1 MKFLAAKSNPHLI
14 TLIVITAASIVS
26 LNMFLPSLANM
37 ATDFDVS
44 YRVMNISV
52 AGYLAVTAFLQIIIG
67 PLSDRYGR
75 RIILLFSVI
84 IFCFSTIGCIYSSNI
99 WWFLFF
105 RILQGAMISGTAL
118 SRAIVRDMMDSKDAV
133 KVLSIIAMA
142 MAIVPMIAPLI
153 GGFLDELYGW
163 RTNFWVYLIMGVSLL
178 VLIWLDLGETNT
190 QKSDT
195 FHKQFSTYPKLFK
208 SGKFWGYS
216 ICMSSSVACFY
227 GFLSGAPLVAT
238 KVLNLPPTELGLLIG
253 TTSLGFFIGSFFSTK
268 FSKYLG
274 LTQMILFGRVLAVFG
289 ISLGLILVLKGYIST
304 FTIFGSMVFIGLG
317 NGFSLPSSHVGIMNV
332 RSDLAGSAS
341 GLSGAMAVAFGAIV
355 ATLMGVMLTEEN
367 GAYNFLFILL
377 ITKLISLISAYYVH
391 TIEASSHRTRK

>member
-37 ATDFDVS
+37 ATEFDVS

-163 RTNFWVYLIMGVSLL
+163 RTSFWVYLIMGVSLL

-195 FHKQFSTYPKLFK
+195 FYKQFSTYPKLFK

-274 LTQMILFGRVLAVFG
+274 LTQMILVGRVIAVFG

>member
-37 ATDFDVS
+37 ATEFDVS

-268 FSKYLG
+268 FSKYFG
-274 LTQMILFGRVLAVFG
+274 LTQMILVGRVIAVFG

-367 GAYNFLFILL
+367 GAYSFLFILL
-377 ITKLISLISAYYVH
+377 ITKLISLIAAYYVH
-391 TIEASSHRTRK
+391 IIEASSKN

>member
-14 TLIVITAASIVS
+14 TLIFITAASIVS

-37 ATDFDVS
+37 ATEFDVS

-133 KVLSIIAMA
+133 KILSIIAMA

-274 LTQMILFGRVLAVFG
+274 LTQMILVGRVIAVFG

-367 GAYNFLFILL
+367 GAYSFLFILL
-377 ITKLISLISAYYVH
+377 ITKLISLIAAYYVH
-391 TIEASSHRTRK
+391 IIEASSKN

>member
-14 TLIVITAASIVS
+14 TLIFITAASIVS

-37 ATDFDVS
+37 ATEYDVS

-105 RILQGAMISGTAL
+105 RILQGAMISGAAL
-118 SRAIVRDMMDSKDAV
+118 SRAIVRDMMDSKNAV

-268 FSKYLG
+268 FSKYFG
-274 LTQMILFGRVLAVFG
+274 LTQMILVGRVIAVFG

-367 GAYNFLFILL
+367 GAYSFLFILL
-377 ITKLISLISAYYVH
+377 ITKLISLIAAYYVH
-391 TIEASSHRTRK
+391 IIEASSKN

>member
-14 TLIVITAASIVS
+14 TLIFITAASIVS

-37 ATDFDVS
+37 ATEFDVS

-133 KVLSIIAMA
+133 KILSIIAMA

-268 FSKYLG
+268 FSKYFG
-274 LTQMILFGRVLAVFG
+274 LTQMILVGRVIAVFG

-367 GAYNFLFILL
+367 GAYSFLFILL
-377 ITKLISLISAYYVH
+377 ITKLISLIAAYYVH
-391 TIEASSHRTRK
+391 IIEASSKN

>member
-37 ATDFDVS
+37 ATEFSVS

-133 KVLSIIAMA
+133 KILSIIAMA

-268 FSKYLG
+268 FSKYFG
-274 LTQMILFGRVLAVFG
+274 LTQMILVGRVIAVFG

-367 GAYNFLFILL
+367 GAYSFLFILL
-377 ITKLISLISAYYVH
+377 ITKLISLIAAYYVH
-391 TIEASSHRTRK
+391 IIEASSKN

>member
-37 ATDFDVS
+37 ATEFDVS

-133 KVLSIIAMA
+133 KILSIIAMA

-195 FHKQFSTYPKLFK
+195 FHKQFSTYTKLFK

-367 GAYNFLFILL
+367 GAYSFLFILL
-377 ITKLISLISAYYVH
+377 ITKLISLIAAYYVH
-391 TIEASSHRTRK
+391 IIEASSKN